1 MKRTRIA
8 VTLGTA
14 LVLLT
19 PAAASTASA
28 APGPLAGTWTSV
40 DTDGSNQTLYV
51 MGTGSHAYAMVY
63 VDDEATGACDGSPAK
78 VTGPGY
84 TFGDEVVLVGALTCT
99 PGGNPFR
106 SRIVLTYT
114 YDGASD
120 TLSDNF
126 GIVWERMG

>member
-1 MKRTRIA
+1 MKRTR
-8 VTLGTA
+8 TA
-14 LVLLT
+14 LVLGASLAVLT
-19 PAAASTASA
+19 PVAASTASA
-28 APGPLAGTWTSV
+28 AGGPLAGTWSSV

-63 VDDEATGACDGSPAK
+63 VDDAATGACGGSPAK

-84 TFGDEVVLVGALTCT
+84 TFGDDVVMVGALTCT

-106 SRIVLTYT
+106 TRIALTYT

-120 TLSDNF
+120 TLSDGF
-126 GIVWERMG
+126 GIVWQRTS